1 MTATKLFT
9 TCAAIALLSAGTAP
23 ALAQTAPEKASE
35 EIVVT
40 AHPMIGTFGVDLSA
54 RDTSVKPGDDFEKH
68 ASGTWIAK
76 TEIPSDRPSTGSFY
90 NLREDV
96 QSQTQELITSAP
108 AGTKYGALY
117 AAFMDER
124 RVERVGL
131 KPLMAEVA
139 KVRALADK
147 AEFSRYMGGTYAG
160 FGVSLFNFGTYADTA
175 NPNINALWMS
185 QGGLGLP
192 ERDYYF
198 NPQFAKQRATYYAYV
213 ERTMQALGVA
223 DPKGAAAQVLA
234 FETEVASLSWSS
246 DQSRQISLINNPYS
260 TAELKAYAPGFDW
273 DAFFAGGKVP
283 DQSRM
288 IVNENTAIR
297 ALAKLYEATP
307 LDVLKL
313 WQSFH
318 VAHQA
323 APYLNK
329 RMVDSRFAFTSSISG
344 VTQNRPRW
352 KRAVDLVNGSLG
364 ELVGQ
369 AYVDKHFPP
378 VAKQRMEELVA
389 NLKVAMAGRIKTNSW
404 MSEPTKQ
411 AALEKLA
418 KMDVMVG
425 YPDKWRD
432 YSGVTADAADL
443 YGSVVSAT
451 RFNAE
456 YQMSFL
462 GKPVDRKLWGM
473 TPQTVNAYNGG
484 LENKIVFPA
493 GILQPPFFDLNADMA
508 VNYGAIG
515 VVIGHEISHGF
526 DDQGRKIDATG
537 AVRDWWTPE
546 DGARFNAE
554 AKVFGAQYAAFEVAG
569 GLHVNPDLTMG
580 ENIADFAGLN
590 VAYDA
595 YHHALGGKEAPV
607 IDGLTGDQRFFLA
620 YAQVW
625 KSKAREDALRNQ
637 VTTDPHSPARFRVLG
652 PLRNVD
658 AWYQAFGVKP
668 GDKMYIAPE
677 ARAKIW

>member
-1 MTATKLFT
+1 MSRLKA
-9 TCAAIALLSAGTAP
+9 ALLSASTLALLVAAPVRAEDASAP
-23 ALAQTAPEKASE
+23 ANAD
-35 EIVVT
+35 IVVVG
-40 AHPMIGTFGVDLSA
+40 HPQIGTFGVDLTA
-54 RDTSVKPGDDFEKH
+54 RDTTVKPGDDFERY
-68 ASGTWIAK
+68 ASGKWIDK
-76 TEIPSDRPSTGSFY
+76 TTIPSDRPNVGSFT

-96 QSQTQELITSAP
+96 QSQVQDLITKAP
-108 AGTKYGALY
+108 AGSKYGALY
-117 AAFMDER
+117 AAFMDEKQ
-124 RVERVGL
+124 VERVGL
-131 KPLMAEVA
+131 KPLMADIAV
-139 KVRALADK
+139 VRAITDK
-147 AEFSRYMGGTYAG
+147 SQFARYMASTYAT
-160 FGVSLFNFGTYADTA
+160 FGITLINFGPYADSD
-175 NPNINALWMS
+175 NPGMNVLWVN

-192 ERDYYF
+192 EKDYYF
-198 NPQFAKQRATYYAYV
+198 NAQFAKQRAAYYAYI
-213 ERTMQALGVA
+213 ERTMRALGNP
-223 DPKGAAAQVLA
+223 DPKAAAAQIMA
-234 FETEVASLSWSS
+234 FETEIAALSWDA
-246 DQSRQISLINNPYS
+246 DQSRNIERINNPYS
-260 TAELKAYAPGFDW
+260 TAALKAYAPGLDW
-273 DAFFAGGKVP
+273 DAFFAGANVP
-283 DQSRM
+283 DQQRM

-313 WQSFH
+313 WEEFH
-318 VAHQA
+318 VADQA

-329 RMVDSRFAFTSSISG
+329 AMVDSRFAYTSSISG

-352 KRAVDLVNGSLG
+352 KRAVDLVNNSLG

-369 AYVDKHFPP
+369 AYVEKHFPP
-378 VAKQRMEELVA
+378 LAKSRMEDLVG
-389 NLKVAMAGRIKTNSW
+389 NLKVAMAGRIKSNSW

-432 YSGVTADAADL
+432 YSGVKADAHDL

-451 RFNAE
+451 RFNAD
-456 YQMSFL
+456 YQMSQL

-473 TPQTVNAYNGG
+473 FPQTVNAYNGG

-493 GILQPPFFDLNADMA
+493 GILQAPFFDLNADMA

-526 DDQGRKIDATG
+526 DDQGRKIDAAG
-537 AVRDWWTPE
+537 AVKDWWTPQDAE
-546 DGARFNAE
+546 RFNKE
-554 AKVFGAQYAAFEVAG
+554 AKIFGAQYAAFEVVPGA
-569 GLHVNPDLTMG
+569 HINPDLTMG

-625 KSKAREDALRNQ
+625 KSKAREDSLRNQ
-637 VTTDPHSPARFRVLG
+637 VTTDPHSPARYRTIA
-652 PLRNVD
+652 PLRNLE
-658 AWYQAFGVKP
+658 AWYQAWGIQP
-668 GDKMYIAPE
+668 GDKMYIPPE
-677 ARAKIW
+677 QRAKIW